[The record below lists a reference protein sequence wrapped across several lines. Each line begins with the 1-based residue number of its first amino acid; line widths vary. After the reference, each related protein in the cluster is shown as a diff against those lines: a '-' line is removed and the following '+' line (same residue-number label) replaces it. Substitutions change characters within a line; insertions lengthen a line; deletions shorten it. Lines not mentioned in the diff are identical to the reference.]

1 MLHSPSHPLPARWRS
16 AVRLWF
22 VGVLCLGNLLLPA
35 PALLARA
42 QDVQPAAIP
51 YLEEAKSIIARMTLA
66 QKVGQLFI
74 VSFPGNDAS
83 PSSDIARLITDFHIG
98 GVQLRATNRN
108 FDNAKA
114 DPPVTQQITRLTNAL
129 QRLAFSDLL
138 AEDAIVET
146 SNGNVPSDTITPTT
160 KAPIRNL
167 GSAVPLFIALLQE
180 ADWTTRSELSEITQE
195 VTQIPSQ
202 MAIGATWNTAIAQ
215 TVGEILGSELTQ
227 LGINVLFGPTLDVAD
242 TPRPNTPGDLGTHVF
257 GGDPFW
263 VGKLGAAFVAGLH
276 SGSKNR
282 LAAVGKHFPG
292 LGSSDRNVS
301 EEIPTVQ
308 KSIEQLRLI
317 ELAPFF
323 AVLKGEASKDT
334 TVDGLLVSHI
344 RYRGLQGNIRA
355 STRPI
360 SFDPQAY
367 QALMSLP
374 ETSAWRNS
382 GGVTFSDQLGA
393 RSVRRFY
400 DPAETSFNA
409 RRIAQEAFMAGND
422 VLVLGNFGLTNSWQE
437 QLTNITETIQFFQ
450 TKYSEDKTFAAR
462 VDESLTRIISLKLRL
477 YGGKF
482 RLADVLVEEVEQLRE
497 QDDSVAKIAKM
508 AKESITLLAPNVLDL
523 PAVLPTQ
530 PTKDDY
536 IVFITD
542 SRVIRECPECEPY
555 PAVSRTALEEL
566 ALDLYGPRKTEQVDP
581 LRISS
586 FTFADLADYNRRAS
600 APTPAP
606 VSPPLLPTATGPA
619 VGEVVQPTATP
630 NRPPLKIQTA
640 IERATWII
648 IAVIDTNPSV
658 PSTTALRT
666 FLAQGADLL
675 KDKRV
680 IVFALGAPYYL
691 DATEISRTTAY
702 FGVYSRNR
710 PYLEAALRT
719 VFGEF
724 PAPGDS
730 PVSITSLGYSLI
742 AQTAPNRDQV
752 IPLTPVLAGSDPIT
766 GTEGTPPPIELQIG
780 DRLKV
785 RAGPIFDLNGRVVP
799 DGTEVQFILSYPAER
814 VEQRLPGN
822 RVTTRDGVA
831 ETTIDLQ
838 RQGKLEIR
846 AEADQAIKSYTLSV
860 DITDKVSV
868 ETVIPTP
875 VPAELVQP
883 TAATAPV
890 ESQSPEATAM
900 IAPPITPATTVR
912 SSLAGFL
919 ITLFVL
925 LAISIGIF
933 VALSQAAFGVADPHL
948 RVRAALGVWVAGWL
962 IYTLAALG
970 APGLGWA
977 SDLWSWGGSVLT
989 AVSFALL
996 CAGLLLVAL
1005 RTRGR
1010 SKDNNGRQ
1018 RA

>member
-1 MLHSPSHPLPARWRS
+1 MSRSRIYPSPLWRWLAS
-16 AVRLWF
+16 L
-22 VGVLCLGNLLLPA
+22 LCLGCLMLPTI
-35 PALLARA
+35 PRPVRA
-42 QDVQPAAIP
+42 QDAQPAAIP
-51 YLEEAKSIIARMTLA
+51 YLEEARSIIARMTLA

-74 VSFPGNDAS
+74 VSFPGNDVS
-83 PSSDIARLITDFHIG
+83 PSSDIAKLITDYHIG
-98 GVQLRATNRN
+98 GVQLRAANRN
-108 FDNAKA
+108 FDNARV

-129 QRLAFSDLL
+129 QRLAFTDLL
-138 AEDAIVET
+138 SEKAI
-146 SNGNVPSDTITPTT
+146 N
-160 KAPIRNL
+160 A
-167 GSAVPLFIALLQE
+167 GSLEAVTQTVRVSVSASAIPLFVALTQE
-180 ADWTTRSELSEITQE
+180 ADWATRSELSEITQE

-202 MAIGATWNTAIAQ
+202 MAIGATWDPAIAQ
-215 TVGEILGSELTQ
+215 TIGEILGSELTQ
-227 LGINVLFGPTLDVAD
+227 LGINVLFGPTLDVTD
-242 TPRPNTPGDLGTHVF
+242 TPRPNTPGDLATHVF

-263 VGKLGAAFVAGLH
+263 VGRMGAAFVAGLH

-292 LGSSDRNVS
+292 LGSSDRNVG

-323 AVLKGEASKDT
+323 AVLKGEASKET

-355 STRPI
+355 STRPV

-374 ETSAWRNS
+374 ETAAWRNS

-400 DPAETSFNA
+400 DPLEASFNG

-422 VLVLGNFGLTNSWQE
+422 VLVLGNFGLTNSWSE
-437 QLTNITETIQFFQ
+437 QLTNITETILFFQ
-450 TKYSEDKTFAAR
+450 TKYLEDKTFAAR

-477 YGGKF
+477 YGGQF
-482 RLADVLVEEVEQLRE
+482 RLGDVLVEEVEQLDG
-497 QDDSVAKIAKM
+497 QDESLAKIAKL
-508 AKESITLLAPNVLDL
+508 AKQSITLLAPNVRDL

-542 SRVIRECPECEPY
+542 NRTIRECPDCEPY

-581 LRISS
+581 LRVSS
-586 FTFADLADYNRRAS
+586 FTFSDLADFNRRAS
-600 APTPAP
+600 TLVQTPGSTP
-606 VSPPLLPTATGPA
+606 ILPTATGPA
-619 VGEVVQPTATP
+619 VGEIVQPTATP
-630 NRPPLKIQTA
+630 DRPPPKIQTA
-640 IERATWII
+640 IERATWIV
-648 IAVIDTNPSV
+648 IAVIDTNPAV
-658 PSTTALRT
+658 PSTTALRI
-666 FLAQGADLL
+666 FLAQSADIL

-702 FGVYSRNR
+702 FGVYSRSR
-710 PYLEAALRT
+710 PYLEAALRAM
-719 VFGEF
+719 FGEF

-730 PVSITSLGYSLI
+730 PVSINSLGYSLI

-752 IPLTPVLAGSDPIT
+752 IPLTPAVAGGELIT
-766 GTEGTPPPIELQIG
+766 NTESMPAPLELKIG
-780 DRLKV
+780 DRLRV

-814 VEQRLPGN
+814 MEQRLPEN
-822 RVTTRDGVA
+822 KVTTRDGFA
-831 ETTIDLQ
+831 ETVIDLQ

-846 AEADQAIKSYTLSV
+846 AEADQAVKSYTISV
-860 DITDKVSV
+860 NTTDSSRASV

-875 VPAELVQP
+875 LPDEQPQPTVALAESPMSDP
-883 TAATAPV
+883 TAAAPAPPRSAPV
-890 ESQSPEATAM
+890 A
-900 IAPPITPATTVR
+900 R
-912 SSLAGFL
+912 SNLLGFL
-919 ITLFVL
+919 ITLAGL
-925 LAISIGIF
+925 LAISAGVFF
-933 VALSQAAFGVADPHL
+933 VLSQAGFGIVDANT
-948 RVRAALGVWVAGWL
+948 RVRVALGVWAAGWL
-962 IYTLAALG
+962 SYILASLG
-970 APGLGWA
+970 APGLSWA
-977 SDLWSWGGSVLT
+977 TALWNWFGSVLM
-989 AVSFALL
+989 AVTFAVL
-996 CAGLLLVAL
+996 CAALVLAVL
-1005 RTRGR
+1005 RARSR
-1010 SKDNNGRQ
+1010 SKDNNGRL

>member
-1 MLHSPSHPLPARWRS
+1 MSHARTHPSLAQRWLASLLCLGCLLPLIAPLPAR
-16 AVRLWF
+16 
-22 VGVLCLGNLLLPA
+22 
-35 PALLARA
+35 A
-42 QDVQPAAIP
+42 QDPQPPAIP
-51 YLEEAKSIIARMTLA
+51 YLEEAKAIIARMTLA
-66 QKVGQLFI
+66 QRVGQLFV
-74 VSFPGNDAS
+74 VSFPGDNVS
-83 PSSDIARLITDFHIG
+83 PSSDIAKLVKDYHIG
-98 GVQLRATNRN
+98 GVQLRAANRN

-114 DPPVTQQITRLTNAL
+114 DPPVTRQIIRLTNAL
-129 QRLAFSDLL
+129 QQLAFSDEL
-138 AEDAIVET
+138 ATEAISEFAQE
-146 SNGNVPSDTITPTT
+146 PITPTT
-160 KAPIRNL
+160 HVTV
-167 GSAVPLFIALLQE
+167 SASAIPLFIALLQE

-202 MAIGATWNTAIAQ
+202 MAVGATWTPAIAQ
-215 TVGEILGSELTQ
+215 TIGEILGSELAQ
-227 LGINVLFGPTLDVAD
+227 LGVNVLFGPTLDVTD

-263 VGKLGAAFVAGLH
+263 VGRLGAAFVAGLH

-355 STRPI
+355 STRPV

-374 ETSAWRNS
+374 ETAAWRNS

-400 DPAETSFNA
+400 DPLETSFNA

-422 VLVLGNFGLTNSWQE
+422 VLVLGNFGLTNDWSE
-437 QLTNITETIQFFQ
+437 QLANITETISFFQ

-477 YGGKF
+477 YGGRF
-482 RLADVLVEEVEQLRE
+482 RLNEVLVKDVEQLEE
-497 QDDSVAKIAKM
+497 QDESAAKIAKL
-508 AKESITLLAPNVLDL
+508 AKESITLLSPNVRDL

-530 PTKDDY
+530 PTKNDY

-542 SRVIRECPECEPY
+542 NRTIRECAECEPY
-555 PAVSRTALEEL
+555 PAVSRTALEEI

-581 LRISS
+581 SRIAS
-586 FTFADLADYNRRAS
+586 FTFGDLADYNRRAI
-600 APTPAP
+600 ALAATPGGTP
-606 VSPPLLPTATGPA
+606 ILPTATGPA

-630 NRPPLKIQTA
+630 DRPPLKIQSA

-648 IAVIDTNPSV
+648 IAVIDTNPAV
-658 PSTTALRT
+658 PSTAALRT
-666 FLAQGADLL
+666 FLAQSADIL

-702 FGVYSRNR
+702 FGVYSRSR
-710 PYLEAALRT
+710 PYLEAALRA

-724 PAPGDS
+724 PAPGNS
-730 PVSITSLGYSLI
+730 PVSINSLGYSLI

-752 IPLTPVLAGSDPIT
+752 IPLVAASVGSEPIT
-766 GTEGTPPPIELQIG
+766 ATVEGMPAPLELRIG
-780 DRLKV
+780 DRLRV

-799 DGTEVQFILSYPAER
+799 DGTEVQFILSYPDER
-814 VEQRLPGN
+814 IEQRLPGN
-822 RVTTRDGVA
+822 KATTRDGFA
-831 ETTIDLQ
+831 ETTIELQ
-838 RQGKLEIR
+838 RQGRLEIR
-846 AEADQAIKSYTLSV
+846 AEADQAVTSYTINV
-860 DITDKVSV
+860 NATDKVSV
-868 ETVIPTP
+868 ETVIPTSL
-875 VPAELVQP
+875 PAELLQS
-883 TAATAPV
+883 ATTPA
-890 ESQSPEATAM
+890 ESRVPEATVALPTPM
-900 IAPPITPATTVR
+900 PREMPPATR
-912 SSLAGFL
+912 SNLAGFL
-919 ITLFVL
+919 LTLVGL
-925 LAISIGIF
+925 LAVSVGVF
-933 VALSQAAFGVADPHL
+933 GVLSQAGFGILDLHTKV
-948 RVRAALGVWVAGWL
+948 RVALGIWVAGWL
-962 IYTLAALG
+962 SYTLAALG
-970 APGLGWA
+970 APGLSWA
-977 SDLWSWGGSVLT
+977 TSVLDWSG
-989 AVSFALL
+989 AVVMAMLFALL
-996 CAGLLLVAL
+996 GAGLTLVTL
-1005 RTRGR
+1005 RAR
-1010 SKDNNGRQ
+1010 SRNRDNSGRQ

>member
-1 MLHSPSHPLPARWRS
+1 MSNLRTHPSPAQRWLAGLLCLGCLSQLVAPLPAR
-16 AVRLWF
+16 
-22 VGVLCLGNLLLPA
+22 
-35 PALLARA
+35 A
-42 QDVQPAAIP
+42 QDPQPPAIP
-51 YLEEAKSIIARMTLA
+51 YLQEAKAIIARMTLA
-66 QKVGQLFI
+66 QRVGQLFI
-74 VSFPGNDAS
+74 VSFPGDDVS
-83 PSSDIARLITDFHIG
+83 PSSDIAKLITDYHIG
-98 GVQLRATNRN
+98 GVQLRAANRN

-114 DPPVTQQITRLTNAL
+114 NPPVTQQIIRLTNAL
-129 QRLAFSDLL
+129 QQLAFSDEL
-138 AEDAIVET
+138 AKEALSEFAQ
-146 SNGNVPSDTITPTT
+146 GQITPTARVT
-160 KAPIRNL
+160 VTA
-167 GSAVPLFIALLQE
+167 SAVPLFIALSQE

-202 MAIGATWNTAIAQ
+202 MAIGATWTPAIAQ
-215 TVGEILGSELTQ
+215 TVGEILGGELAQ
-227 LGINVLFGPTLDVAD
+227 LGINLLFGPTLDVSD

-263 VGKLGAAFVAGLH
+263 VGKMGAAFVAGLH

-355 STRPI
+355 STRPV

-374 ETSAWRNS
+374 ETAAWRNS

-400 DPAETSFNA
+400 DPLEKSFNA

-422 VLVLGNFGLTNSWQE
+422 VLVLGNFGLTNAWPE
-437 QLTNITETIQFFQ
+437 QLTNITETISFFQ
-450 TKYSEDKTFAAR
+450 TKYLEDKTFAAR

-477 YGGKF
+477 YGGRF
-482 RLADVLVEEVEQLRE
+482 RLGDVLVEEVEQLDA
-497 QDDSVAKIAKM
+497 QDESAAKIVKM
-508 AKESITLLAPNVLDL
+508 AKESITLLSPNARDL
-523 PAVLPTQ
+523 PTVLPTQ

-542 SRVIRECPECEPY
+542 NRTIRECAECEPY
-555 PAVSRTALEEL
+555 PAVSRTALEEI

-581 LRISS
+581 LRVAS
-586 FTFADLADYNRRAS
+586 FTFSDLADYNRRANVS
-600 APTPAP
+600 AATPGSVP
-606 VSPPLLPTATGPA
+606 VLPTATGPA

-630 NRPPLKIQTA
+630 DRPPPRIQSA

-648 IAVIDTNPSV
+648 IAVIDTNPAV
-658 PSTTALRT
+658 PSTAALRT
-666 FLAQGADLL
+666 FLAQSADIL

-702 FGVYSRNR
+702 FGVYSRSR
-710 PYLEAALRT
+710 PYLEAALRAL
-719 VFGEF
+719 FGEF
-724 PAPGDS
+724 PAPGHS
-730 PVSITSLGYSLI
+730 PVSINSLGYSLI

-752 IPLTPVLAGSDPIT
+752 IPLVPALANGEPIT
-766 GTEGTPPPIELQIG
+766 ATIEGTPAPLELKIG
-780 DRLKV
+780 DRLRV

-814 VEQRLPGN
+814 IEQRLPEN
-822 RVTTRDGVA
+822 KAVTRDGFA
-831 ETTIDLQ
+831 ETTIELQ
-838 RQGKLEIR
+838 RLGKLEIR
-846 AEADQAIKSYTLSV
+846 AEADQATTSYTISV
-860 DITDKVSV
+860 NATDNVSV
-868 ETVIPTP
+868 ETVVPTP
-875 VPAELVQP
+875 LPAELLQP
-883 TAATAPV
+883 ATTSVASPA
-890 ESQSPEATAM
+890 PEATLTM
-900 IAPPITPATTVR
+900 PTPMPLEAPPTARPNLT
-912 SSLAGFL
+912 GFL
-919 ITLFVL
+919 LALIGLLAVSAGVFFVL
-925 LAISIGIF
+925 SQTGF
-933 VALSQAAFGVADPHL
+933 NALDPHI
-948 RVRAALGVWVAGWL
+948 RVRVALGVWVAGWL
-962 IYTLAALG
+962 SYILAALG

-977 SDLWSWGGSVLT
+977 THLWSWGGAVLM
-989 AVSFALL
+989 AVLFALL
-996 CAGLLLVAL
+996 CAGLALVVIL
-1005 RTRGR
+1005 RMRGR
-1010 SKDNNGRQ
+1010 NRDNRGR
-1018 RA
+1018 RSA